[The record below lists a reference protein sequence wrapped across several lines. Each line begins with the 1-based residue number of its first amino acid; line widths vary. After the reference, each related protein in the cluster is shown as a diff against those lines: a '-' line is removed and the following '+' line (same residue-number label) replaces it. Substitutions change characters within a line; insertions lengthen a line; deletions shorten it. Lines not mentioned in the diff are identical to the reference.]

1 MSNPGTFF
9 GSLEHFEKGGV
20 QVIEGDA
27 KHYVFSNIFEVAGNS
42 RPYEKVAVGRN
53 LKYVLEAIRA
63 EGNSPWY
70 SASHDETA
78 VAMDGEV
85 EVHFVKPDKPLVPES
100 KEGQDSAC
108 RRACGA
114 ENGLGEDSQRAHG
127 AAAERLGVPVPR
139 GGARGAADADD
150 PGRLH
155 RGEMGEEIC
164 QTK

>member
-1 MSNPGTFF
+1 MSSPGTFF
-9 GSLEHFEKGGV
+9 GSLERFEKGGV

-27 KHYVFSNIFEVAGNS
+27 KHYVFSNIFEVASSS

-85 EVHFVKPDKPLVPES
+85 EVHFVKPEKPLVPES
-100 KEGQDSAC
+100 KEGAIQLAGEPAGQKMGWVKIRKGHMALLPKGSAYQF
-108 RRACGA
+108 R
-114 ENGLGEDSQRAHG
+114 
-127 AAAERLGVPVPR
+127 AAAPGVLLMQTILGDCTVEKW
-139 GGARGAADADD
+139 A
-150 PGRLH
+150 
-155 RGEMGEEIC
+155 EIC